1 MIQTWLR
8 STIVYRSVSGM
19 TFTCGKALRSVM
31 YPVMGEYKVMF
42 LIGSAGLQN
51 LVDLRFAEIP
61 QFQPPACC
69 LKQ

>member
-31 YPVMGEYKVMF
+31 YPVMGEYTVMF
-42 LIGSAGLQN
+42 LIGSP
-51 LVDLRFAEIP
+51 VLRTWSICASLRSHNSNRRRV
-61 QFQPPACC
+61 A
-69 LKQ
+69 